1 MNWFRMRNRMAK
13 NAGLFHVEIGECPE
27 HSSQSRVTRPIVHSD
42 APLTLVGGG
51 VTGPGDLGESLA
63 LAPRLVA
70 ADGGGDVALAAGY
83 RPEAVIGDLDSLSAE
98 ARATLGPAVHRI
110 AEQETTDFDKALRS
124 IAAPVVIA
132 VGMTGGRFDHD
143 LAALNVLVRQAQR
156 RCVLLGSESL
166 VFLTPPEVRLPLAA
180 GETVSLFPMG
190 PCRARGE
197 GLFWPLD
204 GLELT
209 PWGRV
214 ATSNS
219 ATGPVTI
226 RVDAPRLLV
235 ILGRGRLREVVETLS
250 GPGPRWD

>member
-1 MNWFRMRNRMAK
+1 M
-13 NAGLFHVEIGECPE
+13 NAGLFRVEIGECSK
-27 HSSQSRVTRPIVHSD
+27 HSRKTVMTRPIVSSTV
-42 APLTLVGGG
+42 PVTLVGGG
-51 VTGPGDLGESLA
+51 ATGPLDLGESLA

-83 RPEAVIGDLDSLSAE
+83 RPEAVIGDLDSLSVE
-98 ARATLGPAVHRI
+98 GRATLGPALHRI

-143 LAALNVLVRQAQR
+143 LAALNVLVRQAAR

-166 VFLTPPEVRLPLAA
+166 VFLAPPEVVLPVCA

-190 PCRARGE
+190 PCRAE
-197 GLFWPLD
+197 SDGLRWPLG

-209 PWGRV
+209 PWGRI
-214 ATSNS
+214 ATSNVALGS
-219 ATGPVTI
+219 AVI
-226 RVDAPRLLV
+226 RADAPRLLV
-235 ILGRGRLREVVETLS
+235 ILGRARLREVVETLS